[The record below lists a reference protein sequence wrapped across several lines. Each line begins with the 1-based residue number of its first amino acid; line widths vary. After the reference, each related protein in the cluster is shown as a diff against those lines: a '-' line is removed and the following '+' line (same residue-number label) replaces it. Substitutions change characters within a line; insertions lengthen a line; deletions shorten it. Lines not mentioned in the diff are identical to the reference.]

1 MFRPRTIIQ
10 QSKTNVTPLQQSAIF
25 SWFFFAPRS
34 NFALICKLHYT
45 QNGAGRRSKRVF
57 NIISQNVDAER
68 GMIGYVSNPL
78 VGLLH
83 VVETLSFG
91 IAI

>member
-1 MFRPRTIIQ
+1 MVTAIGRPNAVKIQ

-25 SWFFFAPRS
+25 SCFFAPRS

-57 NIISQNVDAER
+57 NIISQNVEAER

-78 VGLLH
+78 VEFLLH
-83 VVETLSFG
+83 LG
-91 IAI
+91 AQ